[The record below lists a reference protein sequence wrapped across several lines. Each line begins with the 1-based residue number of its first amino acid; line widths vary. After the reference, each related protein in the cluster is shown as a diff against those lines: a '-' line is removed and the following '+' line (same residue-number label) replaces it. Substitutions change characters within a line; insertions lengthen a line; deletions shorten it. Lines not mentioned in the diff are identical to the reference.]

1 MSEIVG
7 LHPLAEAPPL
17 FAGLAGDISVSFE
30 FFPPK
35 TDVASHQLWA
45 AIDSL
50 AACAPAF
57 VSVTYGAG
65 GTTRDRT
72 IATVERIQTGTQ
84 LPVAS
89 HLTCVDASKNQVN
102 SVAERLWELGV
113 R

>member
-1 MSEIVG
+1 MSAIAG
-7 LHPLAEAPPL
+7 IHSIAEAPPL

-35 TDVASHQLWA
+35 SDAAAHQLQA
-45 AIDSL
+45 TIDSL
-50 AACAPAF
+50 AACDPVF

-72 IATVERIQTGTQ
+72 IATVERIRSQSR

-89 HLTCVDASKNQVN
+89 HLTCVDASKD
-102 SVAERLWELGV
+102 E
-113 R
+113 